1 MIVSY
6 CYVFYL
12 MVSFFGQS
20 IYELCPHTGVCCF
33 ICFYVWFW
41 NKDNCDQSGMF
52 ETRKQILNKNGYV
65 LGCSSSDPLGV
76 YVLAPDPLGV

>member
-1 MIVSY
+1 MNCVLTLVCAVLFVS
-6 CYVFYL
+6 
-12 MVSFFGQS
+12 MFG
-20 IYELCPHTGVCCF
+20 
-33 ICFYVWFW
+33 FW
-41 NKDNCDQSGMF
+41 NEDNCDQSGMF

>member
-1 MIVSY
+1 MNYVLTLVCAVLFVSMFGSGTRIIV
-6 CYVFYL
+6 
-12 MVSFFGQS
+12 
-20 IYELCPHTGVCCF
+20 T
-33 ICFYVWFW
+33 
-41 NKDNCDQSGMF
+41 SGMF